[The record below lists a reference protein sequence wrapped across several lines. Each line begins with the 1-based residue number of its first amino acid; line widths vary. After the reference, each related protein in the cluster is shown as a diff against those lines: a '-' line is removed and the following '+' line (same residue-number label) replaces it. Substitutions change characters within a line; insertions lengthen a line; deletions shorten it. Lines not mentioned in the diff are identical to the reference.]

1 MDLFNIDDEQSYTD
15 YVEYLLDNKPE
26 VKIDHKTGRIESD
39 DCVVM
44 AGEYFG
50 QVLEVINSYS
60 TILGKEEGVKYPGI
74 SELSTEKVVLSNED
88 FDFMM
93 EKIVTES
100 PSVTSYDPLIYGKDA
115 TENIVSIEI
124 VGNEVWL
131 FREVDGL
138 VTVDKRPYRHWILSN
153 KPARDGKTV
162 RLEGGQFYKY
172 LKEYD
177 NREEWNEARKMAR
190 KFNLYCVTNPTEGAM
205 IRHGYTF
212 YKNTKISEVS
222 VLSFDLE
229 TTGLKGDAPDAK
241 ILLISN
247 TARKNG
253 IVTRKL
259 FSIDEHN
266 DSEKDMLLAWVKYV
280 QQEDPSILLGYNVC
294 GFDGP
299 YLLAR
304 AEANNITLDL
314 GRDCSPM
321 QKEKFERKFRKDG
334 SQEYG
339 YNRIN
344 IFGRQFLDMFFVSIR
359 YDFSRKYSNY
369 KLKTI
374 IKEENLEKENRTF
387 YDASKIRTNWYIP
400 GEKEKIKEY
409 CRDDADDSLALYDL
423 MAAAQFYLCQYLP
436 RPFQIVSE
444 SATGSQINAFLVR
457 SYLQHNG
464 AIPLASDT
472 TYVQGGISFGVPGVY
487 NQVVKA
493 DLKSAYPSQVL
504 RFKLYDKVKDPH
516 ANFYNM
522 VKFFTD
528 QRFENKRKG
537 NETGDRYYKDLDS
550 TGKIFINS
558 AYGLLTTSGLNY
570 NNSELAA
577 KITGETRKV
586 IEMAVKWASGNT
598 IDKYWTKNEKD

>member
-190 KFNLYCVTNPTEGAM
+190 KFNLYAVTNPTEAAM
-205 IRHGYTF
+205 MRHGYTF
-212 YKNTKISEVS
+212 FKNTKIADVS
-222 VLSFDLE
+222 VLSFDIE
-229 TTGLKGDAPDAK
+229 TSSLDPKAKDAQVF
-241 ILLISN
+241 IITN
-247 TARKNG
+247 TFRKQRNLS
-253 IVTRKL
+253 RKL
-259 FSIDEHN
+259 FSVDEYG
-266 DSEKDMLLAWVKYV
+266 SEKEMLQAWVKYV
-280 QQEDPSILLGYNVC
+280 QEIDPSIILGFNIL
-294 GFDGP
+294 GFDFG
-299 YLLAR
+299 YLIAR
-304 AEANNITLDL
+304 ANHYGIELEL
-314 GRDCSPM
+314 GRDASPIHV
-321 QKEKFERKFRKDG
+321 ESFERKFRKDG

-339 YNRIN
+339 YHRLN
-344 IFGRQFLDMFFVSIR
+344 IFGRQVIDVFFVAIR
-359 YDFSRKYSNY
+359 YDIARKYANY
-369 KLKTI
+369 KLKNI
-374 IKEENLEKENRTF
+374 IFEEGLEKEGRTF
-387 YDASKIRTNWYIP
+387 IDASKIKHEWKDL
-400 GEKEKIKEY
+400 EKRKLIKQYAEEDS
-409 CRDDADDSLALYDL
+409 DDALKLYDL
-423 MAAAQFYLCQYLP
+423 MIPAQFYVCQYIP
-436 RPFQIVSE
+436 KPFQIITE
-444 SATGSQINAFLVR
+444 SASGSQINSFMVR
-457 SYLQHNG
+457 SYLQLDHSIALASEIVELQG
-464 AIPLASDT
+464 AI
-472 TYVQGGISFGVPGVY
+472 SFAVPGIY
-487 NQVVKA
+487 KEM
-493 DLKSAYPSQVL
+493 LKVDATALYPSII
-504 RFKLYDKVKDPH
+504 REWKLYDKSKDPAQH
-516 ANFYNM
+516 FL
-522 VKFFTD
+522 KFVNYFTIE
-528 QRFENKRKG
+528 RIGNKKRAKD
-537 NETGDRYYKDLDS
+537 TGDRYYKDLEQS
-550 TGKIFINS
+550 QKVLCNS
-558 AYGLLTTSGLNY
+558 SYGFCSANGLNY
-570 NNSELAA
+570 NSPGVA
-577 KITGETRKV
+577 KV
-586 IEMAVKWASGNT
+586 ITSKGREILTKAIEWATNKPLEHWLEKVK
-598 IDKYWTKNEKD
+598 